1 MGLTSED
8 YFEMGK
14 LLAGANLQLAFVQEG
29 GYQVAV
35 AGQLVAQVFR
45 GVEAEFNRT
54 LSRKRRLD

>member
-1 MGLTSED
+1 MRS
-8 YFEMGK
+8 GK